1 MDSYEINYNF
11 TVNECSGNKHT
22 FPSFTVLLA
31 DESLRSHTI
40 MSLNSSDTPV
50 EEDSTYSISLIAV
63 NSVTRST
70 ATTIS
75 GDVTTDT
82 AGVFYLLFLL
92 TECIAHFS
100 YPVPSGPPQSLMVT
114 SVTVSNITIQWEEV
128 DCVQR
133 NGRISSYFL
142 MYTVDGESMQTS
154 TTDKMFTAVGLQ
166 PRTNYTFTVVASHSH
181 LIGSPASIT
190 VETAAPQGM

>member
-1 MDSYEINYNF
+1 
-11 TVNECSGNKHT
+11 
-22 FPSFTVLLA
+22 
-31 DESLRSHTI
+31 
-40 MSLNSSDTPV
+40 MSLDSSNTPV
-50 EEDSTYSISLIAV
+50 EEDSTYSISLTAV

-82 AGVFYLLFLL
+82 AGVFYLSFLS

-114 SVTVSNITIQWEEV
+114 SVTVSDITIQWEEV

-133 NGRISSYFL
+133 NGHIMGYFL

-154 TTDKMFTAVGLQ
+154 TTDKTFTAVGLQ
-166 PRTNYTFTVVASHSH
+166 PRTNYTFTVVALHSH
-181 LIGSPASIT
+181 LIGPPASIK